1 MLSPYVSK
9 IIPTYDHSISLAY
22 YSQSVGYHVCRLIC
36 HLSDCSCPNC
46 SCPASQTAP
55 CCLAHSF
62 SVKHTAITVCP
73 CACPAKGRGHPMIGP
88 LCIKCPCYCGPSVGS
103 HKPRI
108 RVDTEVPPASPQ
120 GSVPWVLLQGGSPG
134 GILGFDPPTSGT
146 EVKSSNH

>member
-1 MLSPYVSK
+1 MALIPIVHGLCPNFILDLICILLPYVFSL
-9 IIPTYDHSISLAY
+9 DSSVISL
-22 YSQSVGYHVCRLIC
+22 
-36 HLSDCSCPNC
+36 
-46 SCPASQTAP
+46 TAP
-55 CCLAHSF
+55 APTAPAQPLRLLPVVSHTLF

-120 GSVPWVLLQGGSPG
+120 GSVPWVLLQGGSPS